1 MSNLKLH
8 EELKNQAL
16 RDPLTFL
23 FNRRYLEEALDREIS
38 RAQRKNTTI
47 GIILMDLDHF
57 KRFNDSLG
65 HQAGDAL
72 LRSFGK
78 FLRENVRGGDIA
90 CRYGGEEFF
99 VMLPECSA
107 EELEKRAEE
116 IRSGT
121 KEIRIKYEEE
131 WLGPVT
137 CSLGI
142 AMFPFHGSTA
152 SDLVQRADRAL
163 YQAKRTGRDRVCMS
177 DFPQIKP
184 TSI

>member
-1 MSNLKLH
+1 MNLI
-8 EELKNQAL
+8 EI
-16 RDPLTFL
+16 
-23 FNRRYLEEALDREIS
+23 FNRLSKSTVAALGLFLVVIV
-38 RAQRKNTTI
+38 
-47 GIILMDLDHF
+47 GL
-57 KRFNDSLG
+57 
-65 HQAGDAL
+65 
-72 LRSFGK
+72 K